1 MDKQDKIYVAGH
13 KGLVG
18 SALLRALSKGG
29 YKNIVVATKQELD
42 LRETAAVKRFFDR
55 EQPEY
60 VFLSA
65 AKVGGIQANRT
76 HPVEFLLDNLMIQ
89 NNVIQQSYKAKVK
102 KLAFLGTSCVYPREC
117 PQPMKEE
124 YLMTGPLEPTNEGYA
139 LAKIAG
145 MKLTQYY
152 HQQYGFPCIN
162 PLPCNIY
169 GPNDCFDLEN
179 SHVLSALVKRFV
191 DAIREGKKEIRL
203 WGSGV
208 ARREFMH
215 VDDLAMAVIFLML
228 NWDSAAAINVGYG
241 KDISIK
247 ELAEIVAHK
256 AGFKGEIHW
265 DSSMPDGMLKKC
277 LDVSKMT
284 ELGFT
289 PSIKLED
296 GIKEMIAEYNKL

>member
-1 MDKQDKIYVAGH
+1 MAGH

-18 SALLRALSKGG
+18 SAILRAMLKEG

-42 LRETAAVKRFFDR
+42 LRNTAAVKTFFER
-55 EQPEY
+55 ECPEF
-60 VFLSA
+60 VILAA
-65 AKVGGIQANRT
+65 AKVGGIQANRS
-76 HPVEFLLDNLMIQ
+76 HPVEFLLDNLLIQ
-89 NNVIQQSYKAKVK
+89 NNVIQQSYKSKVR

-152 HQQYGFPCIN
+152 HQQYGFLCIN

-169 GPNDCFDLEN
+169 GPNDCFDLEK

-191 DAIREGKKEIRL
+191 DAIKEEKKEIKL
-203 WGSGV
+203 WGSGI

-215 VDDLAMAVIFLML
+215 VDDLANAVIFLMN
-228 NWDSAAAINVGYG
+228 NWDSSEIINVGCG

-247 ELAEIVAHK
+247 ELAEMVASLT
-256 AGFKGEIHW
+256 GFNGTIKW
-265 DSSMPDGMLKKC
+265 DPSMPDGMLKKC
-277 LDVSKMT
+277 LDVSKIT
-284 ELGFT
+284 KLGFK

-296 GIKEMIAEYNKL
+296 GITEMITEYKKQ